1 MATLTGKITD
11 VTGRAPDSI
20 SSITVKAPSA
30 RIGGGTD
37 VIVSSPAKVTFDK
50 TTGDITI
57 SGLAGGLSW
66 LYLEGEGWSDSIA
79 LSAAEGMISLV
90 EAIANASSAP
100 GIIDYLQLLADFKIR
115 FDETAQDAVDAA
127 AEEIKWF
134 RGYAGQSDQLSAMS
148 GGAYFVASAA
158 VATALNLPRVSQ
170 GWVIAHPAA
179 GSSLAR
185 RIIFYA
191 TGSSSRN
198 PETWSLTIGND
209 GTSGDWVREGDR
221 YIRPLTSSDDYKS
234 LPPGKYGALHSG
246 TPSSVDVPSGR
257 AGALEIQTT
266 NDNLKT
272 ARYSTNH
279 PGGADKYYDY
289 ATATNAANDWNGSWY
304 VSNLHKLRSSPIVL
318 TQPAGDYTISN
329 KAEYRQSHRLAFTCP
344 TNVERIRIHVRA
356 NHYRLGKFYGGMTL
370 RGMSVGKST
379 GAGGMNTQ
387 QAIDGAS
394 GVVIPEDGSEWVS
407 EWSTVFLSP
416 GDTYLLSYSADWTT
430 APGTMQLLASTNW
443 ASSDPDAWSSTGTS
457 TGWTRY
463 SLSPLD
469 IWIECLAPADVP
481 VYSYFGTSLTM
492 GMSSGDPVFMSY
504 PQIHARNNGVFCA
517 QTAAGGWAVV
527 DDTAQDPNVIGRF
540 GDAGVS
546 QKVFALWGGSN
557 DVNARE
563 ATVQEVAAAIETW
576 SGIAK
581 SKLKGSIYLQT
592 SAGGQRYTG
601 PDDPGWLNLEEM
613 NDWIRHEGWQLSNV
627 DGVLDMHNLMTTN
640 GEWWKQ
646 TGDFTASPTDGH
658 FNTAGNKKYA
668 MALDAGFAPE
678 REIGKGA
685 LAAYMKGKGL

>member
-1 MATLTGKITD
+1 MK
-11 VTGRAPDSI
+11 
-20 SSITVKAPSA
+20 
-30 RIGGGTD
+30 
-37 VIVSSPAKVTFDK
+37 
-50 TTGDITI
+50 
-57 SGLAGGLSW
+57 
-66 LYLEGEGWSDSIA
+66 
-79 LSAAEGMISLV
+79 
-90 EAIANASSAP
+90 P
-100 GIIDYLQLLADFKIR
+100 GA
-115 FDETAQDAVDAA
+115 
-127 AEEIKWF
+127 W
-134 RGYAGQSDQLSAMS
+134 
-148 GGAYFVASAA
+148 FVASGA
-158 VATALNLPRVSQ
+158 VATSLQLPRITI
-170 GWVIAHPAA
+170 GWLVVNPAA
-179 GSSLAR
+179 GSALHR
-185 RIIFYA
+185 RIVFQ
-191 TGSSSRN
+191 TSGSSTRN
-198 PETWSLTIGND
+198 PETWSLTIDSSGSYS
-209 GTSGDWVREGDR
+209 SGDWIREDDR
-221 YIRPLTSSDDYKS
+221 YIRPLAISDNYTD
-234 LPPGKYGALHSG
+234 LAPGKYGAI
-246 TPSSVDVPSGR
+246 SSSSPTSVGIPSGR
-257 AGALEIQTT
+257 AGSLQISTT
-266 NDNLKT
+266 NDQLKT

-289 ATATNAANDWNGSWY
+289 ATATNAANNWNGSWY
-304 VSNLHKLRSSPIVL
+304 VSNLHKLRSSPIAL
-318 TQPAGDYTISN
+318 TQPSGDYTISN
-329 KAEYRQSHRLAFTCP
+329 KAEYRPSHRLAFTCP

-356 NHYRLGKFYGGMTL
+356 NHYRLGKSYGGMTL

-379 GAGGMNTQ
+379 GDGGMNAQ
-387 QAIDGAS
+387 QAIDGTS

-557 DVNARE
+557 DVNARG
-563 ATVQEVAAAIETW
+563 ATVEEVADAIESW
-576 SGIAK
+576 SAIAK

-601 PDDPGWLNLEEM
+601 PDDPGWLNLEAM
-613 NDWIRHEGWQLSNV
+613 NDWIRHEGWQLPNV
-627 DGVLDMHNLMTTN
+627 AGVLDMHNLMTAN

-678 REIGKGA
+678 RETGKGA